1 MNDIWIIKRI
11 NEIRRLNGKDLLSNL
26 DRQDMISVV
35 GDLQAFLKGIEYAL
49 DYNDGKVVASP
60 TEIIQMVLNEI
71 DE

>member
-26 DRQDMISVV
+26 DKQDMISVV

-60 TEIIQMVLNEI
+60 TEIMQMILNEI

>member
-35 GDLQAFLKGIEYAL
+35 GDLQAFLKGVEYAL

>member
-35 GDLQAFLKGIEYAL
+35 GDLQAFLKGVEYVL

-60 TEIIQMVLNEI
+60 TEIMQMILNEI

>member
-35 GDLQAFLKGIEYAL
+35 GDLQAFLKGVEYAL

-60 TEIIQMVLNEI
+60 TEIMQMILNEI

>member
-60 TEIIQMVLNEI
+60 TEIMQMVLNEI

>member
-35 GDLQAFLKGIEYAL
+35 GDLQAFLKGIEYTL

-60 TEIIQMVLNEI
+60 TEIMQMILNEI

>member
-1 MNDIWIIKRI
+1 MNDIWIINRI
-11 NEIRRLNGKDLLSNL
+11 NEIRRLNGKDLLSIL

-35 GDLQAFLKGIEYAL
+35 GDLQAFLKGIEYTL

-60 TEIIQMVLNEI
+60 TEIMQMILNEI

>member
-60 TEIIQMVLNEI
+60 TEIMQMILNEI